1 VSGHDHGS
9 RDCREIFERLSEYLD
24 QELDPELC
32 SKIEGH
38 LDGCEPCEAFLE
50 SLRRTIGHVGESR
63 SEALPD
69 EIREQLR
76 RALKA
81 LRDAGG
87 PQ

>member
-1 VSGHDHGS
+1 MSAHGHGS

-50 SLRRTIGHVGESR
+50 SLRRTVGHVGEAKSETMPDELR
-63 SEALPD
+63 EKLREALKTLAD
-69 EIREQLR
+69 Q
-76 RALKA
+76 
-81 LRDAGG
+81 
-87 PQ
+87 